1 MTSELVLGWLSLVV
15 GAGMTALLT
24 AALLPSLR
32 RANIRQHVRED
43 GPESHLEKAGTPSM
57 GGLAIHGSF
66 LIIAAIV
73 SLFRLGLDGR
83 AAAVI
88 LFLVGMAVVGLL
100 DDYQKLRRRGAYG
113 FGATVRLIFEFALAG
128 LFVWYVGAHPAE
140 PAIPGLALASLDPA
154 GWWWR
159 IIAAIVLVGSAN
171 AVNLT
176 DGLDG
181 LAITPSLFVMGV
193 LGIFAYVE
201 GNTIYSGYLFYPY
214 LKGAGEL
221 TVFGAAFVG
230 AGLGFLWYN
239 AYPAQIFMGDTGSL
253 AIGGAMAVVS
263 VLLKQ
268 EMLFPILG
276 GLFVAEALSSQ
287 IQDKIGVRWLGRR
300 IFYRAPLHHSLQH
313 RGIAETKVVIRLW
326 IISGILALV
335 ALATLKLR

>member
-171 AVNLT
+171 SVNLT

-181 LAITPSLFVMGV
+181 LAAGLTALAGIALAGACLM
-193 LGIFAYVE
+193 LGHHDLALMALAIA
-201 GNTIYSGYLFYPY
+201 
-214 LKGAGEL
+214 
-221 TVFGAAFVG
+221 GAAGGFLWFNAAPAKIFMGDVGSIGLG
-230 AGLGFLWYN
+230 AGLGAIAIAARLEVLLVIVGFVFLVEMLSVV
-239 AYPAQIFMGDTGSL
+239 AQ
-253 AIGGAMAVVS
+253 VVS
-263 VLLKQ
+263 FQLT
-268 EMLFPILG
+268 
-276 GLFVAEALSSQ
+276 
-287 IQDKIGVRWLGRR
+287 GRR
-300 IFYRAPLHHSLQH
+300 VLRMAPLHHHFELV
-313 RGIAETKVVIRLW
+313 GWAETTIVTRLW
-326 IISGILALV
+326 VVGGAFAATALLI
-335 ALATLKLR
+335 AYLLIH

>member
-113 FGATVRLIFEFALAG
+113 FGATVRLIIEFALAG

-171 AVNLT
+171 SVNLT

-181 LAITPSLFVMGV
+181 LAAGLTTLAGIALAGACFM
-193 LGIFAYVE
+193 LGHHDLALMALAIA
-201 GNTIYSGYLFYPY
+201 
-214 LKGAGEL
+214 
-221 TVFGAAFVG
+221 GAAGGFLWFNAAPAKIFMGDVGSIGLG
-230 AGLGFLWYN
+230 AGLGAIAIAARLEVLLVIVGFVFLVEMLSVV
-239 AYPAQIFMGDTGSL
+239 AQ
-253 AIGGAMAVVS
+253 VVS
-263 VLLKQ
+263 FQLT
-268 EMLFPILG
+268 
-276 GLFVAEALSSQ
+276 
-287 IQDKIGVRWLGRR
+287 GRR
-300 IFYRAPLHHSLQH
+300 VLRMAPLHHHFELV
-313 RGIAETKVVIRLW
+313 GWAETTIVTRLW
-326 IISGILALV
+326 VVGGAFAATALLI
-335 ALATLKLR
+335 AYLLIH